1 MSLPAAAQSSFADEE
16 QNRTFVR
23 LHGTLWSQTAL
34 EREVACTQAYRLA
47 KMQLAHALKDQ
58 SWTAALEQAKGY
70 EGLPPAIIL
79 DVDET
84 VLDNSAFQAR
94 LVDRDI
100 DFDIEHWRQ
109 WVREK
114 KADPMPGAKDFFDF
128 AESKRVPLFF
138 VTNREF
144 QVEDATVQ
152 NLCEV
157 LKMEVTKAQVLCKME
172 QPDWGSDKTSRRSFL
187 AKSYRI
193 LLLIGDDFND
203 FAFLGKA
210 KPRDRVKKGCQY
222 KAWWGTRWI
231 QLPNP
236 IYGNWEKALYD
247 YDFALPKAVKLRL
260 KLDALETKE
269 DANQDAPIL
278 RTHH

>member
-1 MSLPAAAQSSFADEE
+1 MFGFTELSG
-16 QNRTFVR
+16 VR
-23 LHGTLWSQTAL
+23 RRWM
-34 EREVACTQAYRLA
+34 REVACTQAYRLA

-70 EGLPPAIIL
+70 ESLPPAIIL

-100 DFDIEHWRQ
+100 DFDLEHWRQ

-114 KADPMPGAKDFFDF
+114 KADPMPGGKDFFDF

-157 LKMEVTKAQVLCKME
+157 LNMEVTKAQVLCKME
-172 QPDWGSDKTSRRSFL
+172 QPDWDSDKTSRRSFL

-260 KLDALETKE
+260 KLERA
-269 DANQDAPIL
+269 
-278 RTHH
+278 